1 MNTLNKSVGGE
12 GHQKNSDDG
21 NEKHGKYT
29 VKFYPKDLETCEM
42 WKDRFKHVSSVSV
55 LIGIVMLLQ

>member
-29 VKFYPKDLETCEM
+29 VKFYPKD
-42 WKDRFKHVSSVSV
+42 WRHVRCGKTDLNMSPVYLS
-55 LIGIVMLLQ
+55 